1 MKIVTQKVIKN
12 CPYTAIIT
20 YPPTEPHKN
29 TFFKIM
35 YVESGSAVLT
45 LFSKKGK
52 RKKVQTIKMG
62 DMLIIS
68 PEDASLY
75 TDVTEGSNGYR
86 HRDIYLSVE
95 RMKECCAFLAE
106 GLYEEIIN
114 EPFGLCYHI
123 TSNQQIAL
131 SEILV
136 GLSNKKESAALDA
149 QHKSSIIFCL
159 DLYIQY
165 KERFSAYP
173 LWLHELLRKL
183 EELDFL
189 LLPVEQIAKS
199 TNYSHEYVSR
209 KFKYYIGKPLKQYVN
224 QARLAQAALL
234 LATSDFSVEEI
245 SYKSG
250 FPSCNNFI
258 NAFKK
263 EYGSSPGKYRKNMDG
278 KVFKDTYVDWTAEA
292 LQEEAK
298 PSLE

>member
-1 MKIVTQKVIKN
+1 MKIITRKVIKN

-20 YPPTEPHKN
+20 YPPTEAHKQ

-35 YVESGSAVLT
+35 YVESGSTVLT
-45 LFSKKGK
+45 LFSKKGDM
-52 RKKVQTIKMG
+52 KKIQTIKTG

-68 PEDASLY
+68 PGDGLLY
-75 TDVTEGSNGYR
+75 SEVTEGANGYR
-86 HRDIYLSVE
+86 HRDIYISAE
-95 RMKECCAFLAE
+95 RMKECCDFLFE
-106 GLYEEIIN
+106 GLYDEIIN
-114 EPFGLCYHI
+114 EPFGQYYRI
-123 TSNQQIAL
+123 TYNQQLAL

-136 GLSNKKESAALDA
+136 GLGNKKETPALDA
-149 QHKSSIIFCL
+149 QHKSGIIFCL
-159 DLYIQY
+159 DLYIQH
-165 KERFSAYP
+165 KERLSAYP
-173 LWLHELLRKL
+173 LWLNGLLRRL

-189 LLPVEQIAKS
+189 LLPVGKIASS

-209 KFKYYIGKPLKQYVN
+209 KFKHYIGKPLKQYVN

-263 EYGSSPGKYRKNMDG
+263 EYGISPGKYRKSMDG
-278 KVFKDTYVDWTAEA
+278 KVFKDTYVNWVDEGIVG
-292 LQEEAK
+292 
-298 PSLE
+298 